1 METLS
6 RAVWPRYRAECP
18 SQSSAPRLSPTFLSH
33 MSDTVY
39 VAFNDDGPAS
49 DPTPGSR
56 GLPRSAIHTH
66 ARSASATHTH
76 RRLESQASAAA
87 GYKKGVLFYEH
98 DVRPFTHPGD
108 PYILLE
114 TLGKRGVIGV
124 LCLTHFA
131 LLVAIASS
139 VLTSTVLATDC
150 DIYCSGVTG
159 GPPPPSTC
167 GASAAAASGCELQTH
182 PHTGVAGNAAYQ
194 PGYVEWYSPVIEP
207 TTSPSKVDSLSLF
220 IRNVSAVELSAL
232 DISKLAYNLTLWSC
246 SDPMG
251 HRVPL
256 KPTHAT
262 KGASTGEDGTG
273 TSTSTGTRTPEPP
286 AQMSLCR
293 EAAGAG
299 AITGDL
305 GAPWQRVNISTG
317 TQQSLIVTTTV
328 SGIFSGEIENGV
340 VSLLGAG
347 GVDKEAGYARGG
359 EGGERGEERGEETVC
374 VGVCVCCECVAC
386 GRAFHALYMCRM

>member
-1 METLS
+1 
-6 RAVWPRYRAECP
+6 
-18 SQSSAPRLSPTFLSH
+18 
-33 MSDTVY
+33 MSGTVY

-56 GLPRSAIHTH
+56 GLPLSSIPTH

-76 RRLESQASAAA
+76 RRLESQASSAAA

-131 LLVAIASS
+131 LLIAIASS

-167 GASAAAASGCELQTH
+167 GASAAAVSGCELQTH
-182 PHTGVAGNAAYQ
+182 PHTGVAGNPSYQ
-194 PGYVEWYSPVIEP
+194 PGYVEWSSPVIEP

-220 IRNVSAVELSAL
+220 IRNVSAAELSAL
-232 DISKLAYNLTLWSC
+232 GISKLAYNLTLWSC
-246 SDPMG
+246 SDPQG

-262 KGASTGEDGTG
+262 QPGQGASTGEDGTG
-273 TSTSTGTRTPEPP
+273 ISTGIRTQGASTGEDGTGISTGTRTPEPP

-293 EAAGAG
+293 EVAGAG

-359 EGGERGEERGEETVC
+359 KGGGCGVC
-374 VGVCVCCECVAC
+374 VCVRVCVCVCCECVAC
-386 GRAFHALYMCRM
+386 GHALYALYMSRV